1 MVEDQRQKITDETIR
16 YQLIKENKFNLT
28 LCFFCF
34 IVFII
39 GSLILYA
46 INVDD
51 YTFVMVIYYI
61 LFLTFGVL
69 MPINY
74 IIFYNR
80 VIKQGNFFV
89 TEEVYVDYSAEPVKW
104 YPNDGI
110 LIFDYAFYKKFKRI
124 DMLTESEKS
133 LLEKD
138 KTFYVVR
145 SCFGKHTILRIY
157 NKRSYKYDTCQLKN
171 KTFTSRNYY
180 WILRTNM
187 LKWICSYIS

>member
-124 DMLTESEKS
+124 DILTESEKE
-133 LLEKD
+133 LLGKD
-138 KTFYVVR
+138 KTFFVVH

-180 WILRTNM
+180 
-187 LKWICSYIS
+187 

>member
-1 MVEDQRQKITDETIR
+1 MQEDERLVLTDESIR
-16 YQLIKENKFNLT
+16 QQIMQEHKPNLNR
-28 LCFFCF
+28 CIFCF
-34 IVFII
+34 LTFVI

-46 INVDD
+46 IKLDE

-61 LFLTFGVL
+61 LFLFCGVL
-69 MPINY
+69 IPVNY

-124 DMLTESEKS
+124 DMLTESEKE
-133 LLEKD
+133 LLGKD
-138 KTFYVVR
+138 KTFFVVR

-157 NKRSYKYDTCQLKN
+157 NKRSY
-171 KTFTSRNYY
+171 NYT
-180 WILRTNM
+180 ID
-187 LKWICSYIS
+187 

>member
-16 YQLIKENKFNLT
+16 YQLIKENKFNLA

-34 IVFII
+34 IVFIV

-46 INVDD
+46 INIDD

-80 VIKQGNFFV
+80 VIKQGNFFIS
-89 TEEVYVDYSAEPVKW
+89 EEVFVNYSCETVEW
-104 YPNDGI
+104 YPKEGI
-110 LIFDYAFYKKFKRI
+110 SIHDNPYYKQFKRI
-124 DMLTESEKS
+124 DKLTESEKES
-133 LLEKD
+133 LAKD

-157 NKRSYKYDTCQLKN
+157 NKRSYRYDVAG
-171 KTFTSRNYY
+171 
-180 WILRTNM
+180 
-187 LKWICSYIS
+187 